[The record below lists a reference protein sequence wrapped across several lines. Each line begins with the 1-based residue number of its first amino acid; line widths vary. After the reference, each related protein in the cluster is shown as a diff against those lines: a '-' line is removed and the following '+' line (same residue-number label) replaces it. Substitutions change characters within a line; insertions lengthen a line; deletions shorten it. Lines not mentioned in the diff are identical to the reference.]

1 MRSGFPVH
9 RWRAAALRLALVCL
23 LLACRPGGVRTDNG
37 VTAKDPAGPIWDKGA
52 AYRFDLHATALVDLG
67 ESWTAIHYELNSDLT
82 ISVVEERDGRTTL
95 HLRLVEPKVRG
106 LAPGGIEA
114 PDRLSRDL
122 REGDAVAVL
131 AAGKMVAFGFR
142 KSTPNSVVNTF
153 RQLAAGLQVAVA
165 RGAKDDLQEEYD
177 TTGRYLAA
185 YTFDHATGTVCKTK
199 VRYLALLGNSGG
211 PSMLPR
217 VIGSEGR
224 IRVSRGM
231 RLESVVL
238 SDELAIGN
246 AEMPIRA
253 QTELELRLHAI
264 EEARV
269 TEAPA
274 SFLAGF
280 TMVAASESAGAD
292 AHAQGLDR
300 ARTGGASFREIVS
313 RMRAQGKARDA
324 GLFNALAA
332 SLRTE
337 AGAPA
342 QAVRMVAAR
351 SDLSSVLVDGLGAA
365 SCPACESALI
375 DLLGTPSPDIKASV
389 LHALARFQNPGD
401 RAVAA
406 MKARL
411 EEQAYDPTALYT
423 LGAYARLFGQ
433 QGNPGKAAEL
443 GNFLVRRL
451 ERATDS
457 MQKIVALRAI
467 ENAGCAQALSLLPR
481 FTDDQD
487 ESVKGAAK
495 LAAAA
500 IANSDGRNP

>member
-1 MRSGFPVH
+1 VRSGFPVH

-106 LAPGGIEA
+106 LAHGGIEA

-238 SDELAIGN
+238 
-246 AEMPIRA
+246 RA
-253 QTELELRLHAI
+253 CLK
-264 EEARV
+264 
-269 TEAPA
+269 
-274 SFLAGF
+274 S
-280 TMVAASESAGAD
+280 
-292 AHAQGLDR
+292 
-300 ARTGGASFREIVS
+300 
-313 RMRAQGKARDA
+313 
-324 GLFNALAA
+324 
-332 SLRTE
+332 
-337 AGAPA
+337 
-342 QAVRMVAAR
+342 
-351 SDLSSVLVDGLGAA
+351 
-365 SCPACESALI
+365 
-375 DLLGTPSPDIKASV
+375 
-389 LHALARFQNPGD
+389 
-401 RAVAA
+401 
-406 MKARL
+406 
-411 EEQAYDPTALYT
+411 
-423 LGAYARLFGQ
+423 
-433 QGNPGKAAEL
+433 
-443 GNFLVRRL
+443 
-451 ERATDS
+451 
-457 MQKIVALRAI
+457 
-467 ENAGCAQALSLLPR
+467 
-481 FTDDQD
+481 
-487 ESVKGAAK
+487 
-495 LAAAA
+495 
-500 IANSDGRNP
+500 